1 MTGRAVPL
9 PPELDQRDRRVADLV
24 DRVAVGSGH
33 PALSGSQRSALL
45 APEAVTG
52 PSLATPV
59 RVAVFD
65 AAPGSASRATGFA
78 QGLPTPPDGHYA
90 VEVVVDSGLGDP
102 SALKAELLQALVE
115 EVGREGGG
123 LVRLWVPWAG
133 PDDDE
138 WALGTGFTHERD
150 LRQLRCP
157 LPLAPD
163 GRVPLATRPFVPGQD
178 DEAWL
183 RANNRAFAGHPEQGN
198 WDLEILRQRED
209 EPWFDPTGFL
219 VRDEAGVIAA
229 WCWTKV
235 HTESDPPMGEI
246 YVIGVDPDFQGR
258 GWGRALTRA
267 GLDWLARAGLS
278 VGMLYVDASN
288 EAAVALYRS
297 LGFTEDHTDRAY
309 SRVVDPSSSTGAD
322 EPADREGHAG
332 GDAQDDQLTAG

>member
-9 PPELDQRDRRVADLV
+9 SPELDERDRRAVLDLV
-24 DRVAVGSGH
+24 DRMTAASGH
-33 PALSGSQRSALL
+33 PSLSESQRSALL
-45 APEAVTG
+45 ATDAVTG
-52 PSLATPV
+52 PSLGTPV
-59 RVAVFD
+59 RVAIFD
-65 AAPGSASRATGFA
+65 NADSSASKLRATGFA
-78 QGLPTPPDGHYA
+78 QALPTPPDGHRA
-90 VEVVVDSGLGDP
+90 IEVVADSSLGDP
-102 SALKAELLQALVE
+102 SALQAELLRAVVDE
-115 EVGREGGG
+115 ISRAGGG
-123 LVRLWVPWAG
+123 VARLWVPWVG
-133 PDDDE
+133 PADDR
-138 WALGTGFTHERD
+138 WALGTGFDHDRD
-150 LRQLRCP
+150 LRQLRCR

-198 WDLEILRQRED
+198 WDLAMLRQRED
-209 EPWFDPTGFL
+209 ESWFDPAGFL
-219 VRDEAGVIAA
+219 VRDEDGVIAA

-278 VGMLYVDASN
+278 VGMLYVDAAN
-288 EAAVALYRS
+288 EAAVGLYRS

-309 SRVVDPSSSTGAD
+309 WRIVDPMTST
-322 EPADREGHAG
+322 R
-332 GDAQDDQLTAG
+332 

>member
-9 PPELDQRDRRVADLV
+9 PPPELDERHRRAVLDLV
-24 DRVAVGSGH
+24 DRVALACGH
-33 PALSGSQRSALL
+33 PALSESQRSALL

-65 AAPGSASRATGFA
+65 GAPGSASRATGFA
-78 QGLPTPPDGHYA
+78 QALPTPPDSHYA
-90 VEVVVDSGLGDP
+90 VEVVVDSSLGDP
-102 SALKAELLQALVE
+102 SAVKAELLRAVVE

-123 LVRLWVPWAG
+123 LVRLWAPWAG
-133 PDDDE
+133 PDDDG

-150 LRQLRCP
+150 LRQLRCQ
-157 LPLAPD
+157 LPLASD
-163 GRVPLATRPFVPGQD
+163 GRVPLATRPFVPGLD

-198 WDLEILRQRED
+198 WNLEILRQRED
-209 EPWFDPTGFL
+209 EPWFDPAGFL
-219 VRDEAGVIAA
+219 VRDEAGVMAA

-235 HTESDPPMGEI
+235 HAESHPPMGEI

-267 GLDWLARAGLS
+267 GLDWLARAGPS

-288 EAAVALYRS
+288 DAAVALYRS

-309 SRVVDPSSSTGAD
+309 SRVVDPITSI
-322 EPADREGHAG
+322 R
-332 GDAQDDQLTAG
+332 